1 MGRRSEPR
9 TLISYP
15 VVIHGFDLHGTPFS
29 VPAETFDISL
39 SGASVTGLND
49 LTKVGA
55 KIELEYEAQ
64 KAWYRVEWVG
74 VRGAPNAGRVGVHC
88 LGLSKYIWGVPPRE
102 RGTDTFEPPSAGSFP
117 PQSASA
123 APTYSGPDS
132 YIGQENRQFARHSY
146 RIETQIRID
155 VSSIGIAGTITDVSL
170 GGCYVEMLS
179 PLPVDTAIHFSLNI
193 GSSTLHVSGRVCSS
207 QMRLGMGVSF
217 TGMGPEDFENLRRF
231 APPAASDPCPAKAP
245 IHHTSFFES
254 GAPRKGA
261 PQSTDRSSVIPE
273 FRYPDLPTAAE
284 ALASVVRLLVRKQI
298 LTREELAEELE
309 KSTIVK

>member
-1 MGRRSEPR
+1 MGRRSEHR
-9 TLISYP
+9 TLISCP
-15 VVIHGFDLHGTPFS
+15 VVVHGFDLHGTPFS

-55 KIELEYEAQ
+55 KIEIEYKAQ

-88 LGLSKYIWGVPPRE
+88 LGLSKYIWGVPPKE
-102 RGTDTFEPPSAGSFP
+102 RGTDTFEPPSAGTFP

-123 APTYSGPDS
+123 AATYSEPAS
-132 YIGQENRQFARHSY
+132 YSGQENRQFARHSY

-155 VSSIGIAGTITDVSL
+155 ESSIGIAGTVTDVSL

-179 PLPVDTAIHFSLNI
+179 PLPVDTAIHLSLNI
-193 GSSTLHVSGRVCSS
+193 GGSTLQVSGKVCSS
-207 QMRLGMGVSF
+207 QTTLGMGVSF
-217 TGMGPEDFENLRRF
+217 TGMGPEDFEKLRRF
-231 APPAASDPCPAKAP
+231 APPSASDPCPAKPSA
-245 IHHTSFFES
+245 IRHSSFLES
-254 GAPRKGA
+254 GA
-261 PQSTDRSSVIPE
+261 PQSTLRSNVRRESQH
-273 FRYPDLPTAAE
+273 PDLPPAAE
-284 ALASVVRLLVRKQI
+284 ALASLVRLLVRKQI
-298 LTREELAEELE
+298 LTRGELAEELE